1 MLILL
6 NEIRNNNGIIGYT
19 YFDLDKYIVG
29 KFKKPDLRQRIIWGE
44 KEQDKLYAFKNLPIL
59 ELSVDKNKP
68 QSFF

>member
-6 NEIRNNNGIIGYT
+6 NEIRNNNSIIGYT

-29 KFKKPDLRQRIIWGE
+29 KFKKPDLRQRIIRGE
-44 KEQDKLYAFKNLPIL
+44 KEQDKLYTFKNLPIL